1 VDVDLIKMIRL
12 SLWLLAVAVVFTLA
26 IADAGSQNT
35 DNLNTQQL
43 AQEDSL
49 QSRIL
54 REAKE
59 DQKNLRGKRIQKKK
73 KKSNNN
79 KSDVSKKKKKNKR
92 LKKKNGIKKIK
103 TKKQRKKKIRNKKNK
118 PMNTRKEKKSQTKKD
133 IRKKKKKQ
141 NIANKKSNNQK
152 AKKKDKKGNSDRI
165 KKKKKNLQKKKK
177 LQKKSMNKKSKGG
190 SRNNKKKKNTKR
202 NRKIRQRQK
211 DKKQKKK
218 EKKKDRK
225 RKKMKNKKD
234 KNKKD
239 RKRKN
244 KIKKKDRK
252 RKNKIK
258 KKDKKQKDRKKQERN
273 KKKLNVRQSN
283 ATCTKSEVSTDCI
296 ESAVTVMTFLQKQVT
311 YFINQ
316 YRRIISFNKTING
329 KLGKNEVFVNASK
342 YVLSSLGG
350 DISNAS
356 CGDTGSNNKTEADIG
371 VDMYT
376 ELNNCSA
383 AIKDECSMPTD
394 LIPDDVM
401 EKFESFCMVQYE
413 EAKDKAEECR
423 TGEQYQDDGTAA
435 CECWENVAT
444 ILKNTKET
452 GDCDAVKYAKAI
464 KKFKNSCVSKFSSCR
479 KQEDA
484 AVQLVYTCGDG
495 EIEEDSSKSS

>member
-1 VDVDLIKMIRL
+1 M
-12 SLWLLAVAVVFTLA
+12 
-26 IADAGSQNT
+26 G
-35 DNLNTQQL
+35 
-43 AQEDSL
+43 
-49 QSRIL
+49 
-54 REAKE
+54 
-59 DQKNLRGKRIQKKK
+59 
-73 KKSNNN
+73 
-79 KSDVSKKKKKNKR
+79 
-92 LKKKNGIKKIK
+92 
-103 TKKQRKKKIRNKKNK
+103 
-118 PMNTRKEKKSQTKKD
+118 
-133 IRKKKKKQ
+133 
-141 NIANKKSNNQK
+141 
-152 AKKKDKKGNSDRI
+152 
-165 KKKKKNLQKKKK
+165 
-177 LQKKSMNKKSKGG
+177 
-190 SRNNKKKKNTKR
+190 R

-225 RKKMKNKKD
+225 RKKMKN
-234 KNKKD
+234 
-239 RKRKN
+239 
-244 KIKKKDRK
+244 
-252 RKNKIK
+252 K

-435 CECWENVAT
+435 CECWESVAT

-452 GDCDAVKYAKAI
+452 GDCD
-464 KKFKNSCVSKFSSCR
+464 
-479 KQEDA
+479 
-484 AVQLVYTCGDG
+484 
-495 EIEEDSSKSS
+495 